1 MSEGVQQGTV
11 LPGGAVVDAL
21 LAEGRLCS
29 VYRATMPDGATVA
42 ARVLRADLTRDLADW
57 FLDTARL
64 RASIE
69 HPNLPRVYASGL
81 HEGRAVE
88 ITQLLA
94 GRTAQDLID
103 QGQNGLDVPTAVRML
118 RAIAAAL
125 DHLHAR
131 TPPVLHR
138 ALMPEHVL
146 VRDDDGAVMLLG
158 VGEAERPRISVTR
171 PAYLSPEELADVSSL
186 SPRADVFSL
195 ATLTYELFTG
205 RPAFVGG
212 GDVVLD
218 IVRMTRFPRLR
229 EHRTDLHA
237 RAEHVLREAWSLTPD
252 DRPPSAGRFASLFA
266 DAVNQQSHTLVNI
279 PTAPAMEAKA
289 KLTLNGPGPL
299 DVSTRRALRDE
310 RAEGPAPPVEG
321 LAESARPI
329 SPAGGRALRANRGA
343 SQRPRVFLPRPG
355 DAAEEAT
362 RPEIS
367 VPSEV
372 SQSAEPPPGDATPV
386 EGTSSP
392 EAEPPKPRF
401 NQTTPGFMSPLPSAP
416 ASVSPQDDPGDSE
429 LEPTPAFV
437 SAHPA
442 PHAEPK
448 TEPEHAVSDPPRAQT
463 AVTQAF
469 ASMPAATGEPDASPP
484 PPPSPPPGPLTG
496 THFDPQPPQRQPLAA
511 QPHVQQPQPPQQALP
526 SHQPPQPQPQAQQP
540 QPQAQQ
546 PQPQAQQPQ
555 PYVPQP
561 PPPASP
567 PEASP
572 YGDFYAAAPGEQT
585 QILDIPAPKPQ
596 PAGRSPLVV
605 AAALIAN
612 AIAIAGIAHAIAWV
626 QISRA
631 APTIVQAPA
640 PTCAPCA
647 SCPPPP
653 VCPPTEA
660 SPPPTAPARAPTRVA
675 APRPLGPRP
684 APAIRP
690 NPGF

>member
-1 MSEGVQQGTV
+1 MQQGTV
-11 LPGGAVVDAL
+11 LPGGAVVDELIA
-21 LAEGRLCS
+21 AGRLCS
-29 VYRATMPDGATVA
+29 VYRATMPDGEHVA
-42 ARVLRADLTRDLADW
+42 ARVLRADLTKDLGEW
-57 FLDTARL
+57 FLETARL
-64 RASIE
+64 RASLD
-69 HPNLPRVYASGL
+69 HPNLPRVFASGL

-138 ALMPEHVL
+138 ALLPEHIL

-229 EHRTDLHA
+229 EHRTDIHA

-299 DVSTRRALRDE
+299 DVATRRALREE
-310 RAEGPAPPVEG
+310 RAEALGTQPDGPAEAGPRPV
-321 LAESARPI
+321 
-329 SPAGGRALRANRGA
+329 SPVGGRVLRASRGA
-343 SQRPRVFLPRPG
+343 SQRPRMFLPRPG
-355 DAAEEAT
+355 DAADEAT

-372 SQSAEPPPGDATPV
+372 RDSAEEPPSDATPI
-386 EGTSSP
+386 EGTASP
-392 EAEPPKPRF
+392 EAETPTPRF
-401 NQTTPGFMSPLPSAP
+401 NRTTPGFVSPMP
-416 ASVSPQDDPGDSE
+416 AVPTSVSPHDESNDAES
-429 LEPTPAFV
+429 EPTPAFV
-437 SAHPA
+437 PAHPA
-442 PHAEPK
+442 PSAEPEK
-448 TEPEHAVSDPPRAQT
+448 PAPERVQAA
-463 AVTQAF
+463 ATQAF
-469 ASMPAATGEPDASPP
+469 ASMASPIPEAP
-484 PPPSPPPGPLTG
+484 PGPPQHASPAPGPLTG
-496 THFDPQPPQRQPLAA
+496 THFDPQAPARPLAPPQQPLP
-511 QPHVQQPQPPQQALP
+511 QPQQSPQQPQQSPQQPQPPQQ
-526 SHQPPQPQPQAQQP
+526 PPQQP
-540 QPQAQQ
+540 QQPQQQ
-546 PQPQAQQPQ
+546 PQQPPPAN
-555 PYVPQP
+555 PYAPQP
-561 PPPASP
+561 PAEP
-567 PEASP
+567 SP
-572 YGDFYAAAPGEQT
+572 YGDFYASGPGEQT
-585 QILDIPAPKPQ
+585 QILDIPPPKPQ
-596 PAGRSPLVV
+596 AAGRSPLVI

-612 AIAIAGIAHAIAWV
+612 AIVIAGIAHAIAWV
-626 QISRA
+626 QLSRA
-631 APTIVQAPA
+631 APTIVHAPA

-647 SCPPPP
+647 SCPPAP
-653 VCPPTEA
+653 VCPPPEVA
-660 SPPPTAPARAPTRVA
+660 PPRAAV
-675 APRPLGPRP
+675 PRP
-684 APAIRP
+684 AATRPA
-690 NPGF
+690 PGL